1 MLKVFLTD
9 LAAYNS
15 GALIGK
21 WIELPLTDLEL
32 HTAINE
38 VLTEGEAAVDG
49 ENHEEWFITD
59 YEWEAINL
67 CSIDEYEN
75 VFKLNSKLELLI
87 EVDEYKLK
95 AIKFILDEQFTADI
109 KDAILKADDVI
120 VHSNQSLEDVAYDL
134 IQECYDVDILPK
146 IISNNID
153 YKGIAKDLESDGI
166 YFEVDGDIFEYI
178 G

>member
-1 MLKVFLTD
+1 MLKVYLTD

-15 GALIGK
+15 STLVGK
-21 WIELPLTDLEL
+21 WITLPLEEVEL
-32 HTAINE
+32 HYAINE
-38 VLTEGEAAVDG
+38 VLCEGEVAVNG
-49 ENHEEWFITD
+49 INHEEWFISD
-59 YEWEAINL
+59 YEWVNIL
-67 CSIDEYEN
+67 LYSIDEYEN
-75 VFKLNSKLELLI
+75 VFELNNKLELLQ

-95 AIKFILDEQFTADI
+95 VIKFILDEQFTNEI

-134 IQECYDVDILPK
+134 MQECYDIDKLPA

-153 YKGIAKDLESDGI
+153 YEGIAKDLESDGT